1 MHTKD
6 NDALAHK
13 PKRGFAAMSEEKRKE
28 IASKGGK
35 AAHKKG
41 KAHKFNSSTGRS
53 AGQKGGKAISNDR
66 EHMARIGVLG
76 GKARSKQAGHESY
89 DELIE
94 TGKKL
99 LDDKD
104 KQGAS

>member
-1 MHTKD
+1 MED
-6 NDALAHK
+6 NALPPKA
-13 PKRGFAAMSEEKRKE
+13 KRGFAAMSAEKRKQV
-28 IASKGGK
+28 ASNGGK

-53 AGQKGGKAISNDR
+53 AGQKGGKTVSNDR

-89 DELIE
+89 DQLIE
-94 TGKKL
+94 TGMKL
-99 LDDKD
+99 LDEKD
-104 KQGAS
+104 KPSTP